1 MPKVIDVRIR
11 GRVPISGDIYQLKEI
26 AERLTAI
33 IDQLGNIGLQGEHS
47 MKIMQ
52 VQETKQDDAFDYGG
66 CGNSIKDG
74 EGLKHCCKSLDHG
87 DWHESEDG
95 TTWPAD
101 RPAALPHPDP
111 GGEPLKDFGPSLLET
126 MGLKAQFLYKKVRKN
141 G

>member
-1 MPKVIDVRIR
+1 MPKAIDVRIR
-11 GRVPISGDIYQLKEI
+11 GRVPIADDIYRLKEI
-26 AERLTAI
+26 AEILTAI
-33 IDQLGNIGLQGEHS
+33 IDQLGNIGFQGDHS

-52 VQETKQDDAFDYGG
+52 VPEAKQTFDCG
-66 CGNSIKDG
+66 CGNAIKDG
-74 EGLKHCCKSLDHG
+74 EGLKHCCKSLDHE

-111 GGEPLKDFGPSLLET
+111 GGEPLKDFGPGLLET
-126 MGLKAQFLYKKVRKN
+126 MGLKAQFIYRKVRKN